1 MNALQ
6 AKATSYTDAQI
17 EDAIAILAQGINT
30 TPAEEIALGVLVGE
44 YIDRLIGGGLHPS
57 KAEAKANALLGQG

>member
-44 YIDRLIGGGLHPS
+44 YIDRLISGGLHPS

>member
-6 AKATSYTDAQI
+6 AKAASYTTHEI
-17 EDAIAILAQGINT
+17 EGAIITLAQNYDT

-44 YIDRLIGGGLHPS
+44 YIDRLISGGLHPS

>member
-30 TPAEEIALGVLVGE
+30 TPAEDIALGVLVGE
-44 YIDRLIGGGLHPS
+44 YIDRLISGGLHPS